1 MTLPTGAL
9 SMSQVATELGR
20 SLPLS
25 LQDAMVRALA
35 QVSGAACDFNS
46 LRGKTGRF
54 DGSLFCASGGGGQS
68 INFSGVPWF
77 GGALLSAGQNITLPQ
92 TGVSFSV
99 APNWSGNILL
109 RNNTTGASIVLPQ
122 SGGPTSW
129 SANITV
135 PLLFRAGQTDNFTV
149 LPSN

>member
-1 MTLPTGAL
+1 
-9 SMSQVATELGR
+9 MSQVATEIGLT
-20 SLPLS
+20 LPLD
-25 LQDAMVRALA
+25 LQHPWVRALA
-35 QVSGAACDFNS
+35 QVTGASCNFGS

-54 DGSLFCASGGGGQS
+54 DGALFCSSGGGGQS
-68 INFSGVPWF
+68 ISFSGAPWF
-77 GGALLSAGQNITLPQ
+77 GGALLSAGQNVTIPQ
-92 TGVSFSV
+92 TGLSFSV

-129 SANITV
+129 ASSTTV
-135 PLLFRAGQTDNFTV
+135 PFLFRAGQTDNFTV

>member
-25 LQDAMVRALA
+25 LQDTMVRALA

-68 INFSGVPWF
+68 INFSGAPWF
-77 GGALLSAGQNITLPQ
+77 GGSLQGAAQTITTPD
-92 TGVSFSV
+92 TTVSFSV
-99 APNWSGNILL
+99 APNWSGKILL
-109 RNNTTGASIVLPQ
+109 LNNTTGASALLAKI
-122 SGGPTSW
+122 
-129 SANITV
+129 SATQWDIATTV
-135 PLLFRAGQTDNFTV
+135 ANLFRAGQTDNFTV